1 MSSASDPTRRD
12 PGPPLKGDVLTGDG
26 RVSAYS
32 WEWSNVAGPA
42 GSRRGLPWIGIFL
55 LVFGGL
61 LLLRQALPGYATA
74 GSLVFLAIGL
84 ALLIKW
90 ALDRS
95 MLALY
100 GGAVITALG
109 LPDLWAAAGIASGP
123 GLGTLMVG
131 VAFLA
136 IAAIRAASRG
146 GVGWQAYLGL
156 FLAIVGGAQVAVPAL
171 GGLVLPAILVIG
183 GLYLVARTSRTSRV

>member
-1 MSSASDPTRRD
+1 MSTATDPTGRD
-12 PGPPLKGDVLTGDG
+12 PGPALKGDVLTGDG
-26 RVSAYS
+26 RVRAYS

-42 GSRRGLPWIGIFL
+42 TSRRSLPWIGIFL
-55 LVFGGL
+55 LVFGAL

-74 GSLVFLAIGL
+74 GSFVVLAIGL

-100 GGAVITALG
+100 GGAVVTALG
-109 LPDLWAAAGIASGP
+109 LPDLLSAAGIASGP
-123 GLGTLMVG
+123 GLGTLLVG
-131 VAFLA
+131 VAFLI
-136 IAAIRAASRG
+136 IAGMRAASHG

-156 FLAIVGGAQVAVPAL
+156 VLAVVGGAQVALPAL
-171 GGLVLPAILVIG
+171 GGLVLPALLVVG
-183 GLYLVARTSRTSRV
+183 GLYLVTRASRP